1 MGVIV
6 AALTGAMIV
15 LGLLCLGLGLRRTE
29 REPSTDS
36 STGLWTRAAQWWTGL
51 ARGRRLWMIGSVGAG
66 VVAAVVSGWLLAAVL
81 LPAALIIV
89 PLLLSAPPNREVEI
103 LAGLDRWVR
112 IVATA
117 ISSGKSV
124 RDAIFTTRHQVP
136 TILVEPVSRLCTR
149 LDQGWTVRDA
159 LFAMAD
165 ELSSADADAVVA
177 AMSIA
182 ASKGGSGARAA
193 LGALA
198 DSIQDRLRALRDIA
212 AERAKPR
219 AVVRQVTII
228 TLAVLGAA
236 VVFNGQFFAPYT
248 TPMGQVIAVVLATA
262 YLACLLML
270 RRLTVPP
277 MAPRFLRS
285 EP

>member
-1 MGVIV
+1 MGVIL
-6 AALTGAMIV
+6 AALVGSTAT
-15 LGLLCLGLGLRRTE
+15 LGLLLVVLGLRRTE
-29 REPSTDS
+29 RDSSTGP
-36 STGLWTRAAQWWTGL
+36 STGLWTRVAGWWTEL
-51 ARGRRLWMIGSVGAG
+51 PRTRRLWFGGALAVG
-66 VVAAVVSGWLLAAVL
+66 VLTTVITGWLLALVLVPAV
-81 LPAALIIV
+81 AIV
-89 PLLLSAPPNREVEI
+89 IPLLLMAPPNREVEI

-112 IVATA
+112 IVATSL
-117 ISSGKSV
+117 SSGKSI

-136 TILVEPVSRLCTR
+136 PVLNEPVARLCAR
-149 LDQGWTVRDA
+149 LDQRWTMRDA

-165 ELSSADADAVVA
+165 ELASADADAVVA
-177 AMSIA
+177 ALSIA
-182 ASKGGSGARAA
+182 AAKGGAGARATLSA
-193 LGALA
+193 LS

-236 VVFNGQFFAPYT
+236 LLFSGPFFAPYA
-248 TPMGQVIAVVLATA
+248 TPLGQVIAAVLAAA
-262 YLACLLML
+262 YLGCLMML

-285 EP
+285 QP

>member
-1 MGVIV
+1 MGVIL
-6 AALTGAMIV
+6 AALVGSTAT
-15 LGLLCLGLGLRRTE
+15 LGLLLVVLGLRRTE
-29 REPSTDS
+29 RDSSTGP
-36 STGLWTRAAQWWTGL
+36 STGLWTRVAWWWTEL
-51 ARGRRLWMIGSVGAG
+51 PRTRRLWFGGALAGG
-66 VVAAVVSGWLLAAVL
+66 VLTTVITGWLLALVLVPAV
-81 LPAALIIV
+81 AIV
-89 PLLLSAPPNREVEI
+89 IPLLLMAPPNREVEI

-112 IVATA
+112 IVATSL
-117 ISSGKSV
+117 SSGKSI

-136 TILVEPVSRLCTR
+136 PVLNEPVARLCAR
-149 LDQGWTVRDA
+149 LDQRWTMRDA

-165 ELSSADADAVVA
+165 ELASADADAVVA
-177 AMSIA
+177 ALSIA
-182 ASKGGSGARAA
+182 AAKGGAGARATLSA
-193 LGALA
+193 LS

-236 VVFNGQFFAPYT
+236 LLFSGPFFAPYG
-248 TPMGQVIAVVLATA
+248 TPLGQVIAAVLAAA
-262 YLACLLML
+262 YLGCLMML

-285 EP
+285 QP

>member
-1 MGVIV
+1 MGVIL
-6 AALTGAMIV
+6 AALVGSTGT
-15 LGLLCLGLGLRRTE
+15 LGLLLVVLGLRRTE
-29 REPSTDS
+29 RDSSTGP
-36 STGLWTRAAQWWTGL
+36 STGLWTRVAGWWTEL
-51 ARGRRLWMIGSVGAG
+51 PRTRRLWFGGALAVG
-66 VVAAVVSGWLLAAVL
+66 VLTTVITGWLLALVLVPAV
-81 LPAALIIV
+81 AIV
-89 PLLLSAPPNREVEI
+89 IPLLLMAPPNREVEI

-112 IVATA
+112 IVATSL
-117 ISSGKSV
+117 SSGKSI

-136 TILVEPVSRLCTR
+136 PVLNEPVARLCAR
-149 LDQGWTVRDA
+149 LDQRWTMRDA

-165 ELSSADADAVVA
+165 ELASADADAVVA
-177 AMSIA
+177 ALSIA
-182 ASKGGSGARAA
+182 AAKGGAGARATLSA
-193 LGALA
+193 LS

-236 VVFNGQFFAPYT
+236 LLFSGPFFAPYG
-248 TPMGQVIAVVLATA
+248 TPLGQVIAAVLAAA
-262 YLACLLML
+262 YLGCLMML

-285 EP
+285 QP